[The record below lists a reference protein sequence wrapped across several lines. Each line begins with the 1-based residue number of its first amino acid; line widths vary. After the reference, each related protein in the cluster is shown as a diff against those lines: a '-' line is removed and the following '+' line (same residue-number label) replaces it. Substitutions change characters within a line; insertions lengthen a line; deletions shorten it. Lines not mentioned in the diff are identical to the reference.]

1 MSFQLVAVPCPG
13 IAQLLAVAVPS
24 VAQKAAVSGILVQWK
39 RSFVE
44 EVDNENASGS
54 FTALLEYVHLD
65 ILYSRCIKLYLCN
78 SSGVVL
84 YMCLGLCLF
93 SGLSYCS
100 VNTSPQNF
108 VVNVNPPPVP

>member
-1 MSFQLVAVPCPG
+1 MSFQHVAVPCPG

-24 VAQKAAVSGILVQWK
+24 VAQKAAVSGIFVQWK

-84 YMCLGLCLF
+84 YMCLGLCSLA
-93 SGLSYCS
+93 S
-100 VNTSPQNF
+100 VTA
-108 VVNVNPPPVP
+108 V

>member
-1 MSFQLVAVPCPG
+1 MSVQVVAVPCPG
-13 IAQLLAVAVPS
+13 IAQLLTVTVPS

-84 YMCLGLCLF
+84 YMCLGLCSLA
-93 SGLSYCS
+93 S
-100 VNTSPQNF
+100 VTA
-108 VVNVNPPPVP
+108 V